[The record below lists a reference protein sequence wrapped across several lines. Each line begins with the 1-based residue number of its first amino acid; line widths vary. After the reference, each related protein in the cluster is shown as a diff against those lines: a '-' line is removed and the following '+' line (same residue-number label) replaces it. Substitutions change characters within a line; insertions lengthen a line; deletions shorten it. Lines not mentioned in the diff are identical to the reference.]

1 MYYPSRLV
9 VRWFSFVCVCLC
21 AGILLSCA
29 GTPKRTSSDLGLMPY
44 RAPMAVSSVS
54 IPYPII
60 LIHGLGQKAAVWD
73 AGINPSAVRYYQ
85 QDLGLQYGGLL
96 HTVGGVPTLTP
107 PASKS
112 SSADFFTVQF
122 NYVADSVGAW
132 KNELYHYVRLVR
144 ERTGADKVILIG
156 YSMGGLA
163 ARYYAV
169 ATQPE
174 HHVQRLITIGT
185 PHLGSPYA
193 RVYKWKTAINE
204 ALKKDPNF
212 ASKFILEQGKALFES
227 AEKGV
232 PADAP
237 AVRDLLRPEDGGD
250 FLQRLGWAQ
259 HPGDIEYISVVG
271 KVEMLNELSQ
281 LSSTATKELL
291 RRLLGVIG
299 FGAESLFEGGDGV
312 VSERSQTLNEIPW
325 FKQNAARRR
334 ISRVVTIPSVHE
346 DHLRFS
352 NEIQRITLEDK
363 TELRGVEFYE
373 NNGKPVM
380 VIECTDNL
388 PASQLQIECR
398 FRLQGAVEKIVRIA
412 PASIRVVR
420 GAGGAIVYHV
430 AVDFPADT
438 DYTKAGEIQ
447 IRITNTFNNVLDI
460 SRTWRGTGG
469 E

>member
-1 MYYPSRLV
+1 MIFF
-9 VRWFSFVCVCLC
+9 VRILC
-21 AGILLSCA
+21 ALCGVVLFSCSSSRNAERELSSLSI
-29 GTPKRTSSDLGLMPY
+29 PLY
-44 RAPMAVSSVS
+44 RVPEQVQSLS

-60 LIHGLGQKAAVWD
+60 LLHGLGQKAHVWD
-73 AGINPSAVRYYQ
+73 ATTNPSAIKYYE
-85 QDLGLQYGGLL
+85 QDLGLRYGGLL
-96 HTVGGVPTLTP
+96 HTTRGQALLDMP
-107 PASKS
+107 PNKTAYPQ
-112 SSADFFTVQF
+112 ADFFTVQF
-122 NYVADSVGAW
+122 SYSADSVGAW
-132 KNELYHYVRLVR
+132 KNELYQYVQLVR
-144 ERTGADKVILIG
+144 QRTGADKVILIG

-169 ATQPE
+169 ATQPN

-193 RVYKWKTAINE
+193 RVYKWKTAITS
-204 ALKKDPNF
+204 ALADNPNF
-212 ASKFILEQGKALFES
+212 ASKFLLEQGKSLFES

-250 FLQRLGWAQ
+250 FLNRLGWAQ

-281 LSSTATKELL
+281 LSSSATKELL

-325 FKQNAARRR
+325 FKNDASRRR
-334 ISRVVTIPSVHE
+334 IARVVPIPSVHE

-363 TELRGVEFYE
+363 TELRGMEFYRNE
-373 NNGKPVM
+373 MSPLV
-380 VIECTDNL
+380 VAEFTDNL
-388 PASQLQIECR
+388 PASQLRGEMR
-398 FRLQGAVEKIVRIA
+398 FRLEGSQEQTVSIT
-412 PASIRVVR
+412 PAMIRVAR
-420 GAGGAIVYHV
+420 GAGGSVVYHT
-430 AVDFPADT
+430 AVEFPRTLDWSRS
-438 DYTKAGEIQ
+438 GEVQ
-447 IRITNTFNNVLDI
+447 LRITNSFGNTLDI
-460 SRTWRGTGG
+460 TRAWRGAQR
-469 E
+469 